1 MAEARVKKQLTRL
14 LKELAPEIKEGL
26 KYGVPHLV
34 GEISGEDGEFR
45 VELVV
50 TVFEDAHHFLRLVCD
65 GSLIFIFPAED
76 FHPYRL
82 FMDLWRFLEGK
93 FERKP
98 VLEEGARI
106 RGPIK
111 LALQREGYEV
121 LWMNVQMAGS
131 SDVIQV
137 WASRGG
143 VRYNMTFEKIGEN
156 EFVLLEK
163 KRIQ

>member
-14 LKELAPEIKEGL
+14 LKELAPEIREGL

-34 GEISGEDGEFR
+34 GEISGRDGEIG
-45 VELVV
+45 VDIAVV
-50 TVFEDAHHFLRLVCD
+50 IFEDAHHFLRLVCD
-65 GSLIFIFPAED
+65 GSLIFVFPAED
-76 FHPYRL
+76 SHPYRL

-131 SDVIQV
+131 NDVIQV
-137 WASRGG
+137 WASKGG